1 MSKTEKS
8 VFETLNSI
16 NVNDKVEKKSNLT
29 YLSWAWAWEQL
40 KWNYPQASYTI
51 DEDVNG
57 MFYHNDGKSAWVK
70 TGITVQGQEHIE
82 YLPVMDFRNNSIT
95 IEKITSV
102 DVNKSI
108 QRSLTKSI
116 ARHGLGLYIYAN
128 EDLPSVAE
136 ELANPPKNTKP
147 KEATPKK
154 VEPKKVTT
162 IKLEIGDEN
171 WDNVLRYIVA
181 NKELG
186 LKKIGASLVTKYNMS
201 ANVKKEI
208 SKAIK

>member
-40 KWNYPQASYTI
+40 KRNYPQASYTI
-51 DEDVNG
+51 YEDVNG

-136 ELANPPKNTKP
+136 ELSNPPKNTKT

-154 VEPKKVTT
+154 AEPKKVTT
-162 IKLEIGDEN
+162 IKLDIGDEN
-171 WDNVLRYIVA
+171 WTKVLRYVSA

-186 LKKIGASLVTKYNMS
+186 LKKIGENLVTKYSMT

-208 SKAIK
+208 AKSIA

>member
-40 KWNYPQASYTI
+40 KRNYPQASYTI
-51 DEDVNG
+51 YEDVNG

-154 VEPKKVTT
+154 VEPKKFTT

-171 WDNVLRYIVA
+171 WDNVLRFVVA

>member
-40 KWNYPQASYTI
+40 KRNYPQASYTI
-51 DEDVNG
+51 YEDVNG

-171 WDNVLRYIVA
+171 WDNVLRFVVA

>member
-16 NVNDKVEKKSNLT
+16 NVNDKVESKSNLT

-40 KWNYPQASYTI
+40 KRNYPKAYYTI
-51 DEDVNG
+51 YEDLNG

-82 YLPVMDFRNNSIT
+82 YLPVMDYRNNSIT

-108 QRSLTKSI
+108 QRSLTKAI

-136 ELANPPKNTKP
+136 KL
-147 KEATPKK
+147 ATPKTATK
-154 VEPKKVTT
+154 KAEPKKTT
-162 IKLEIGDEN
+162 VIKLDIGDEN
-171 WDNVLRYIVA
+171 WDKVMRYVVA

-186 LKKIGASLVTKYNMS
+186 LKKIGDNLLTKYSMT
-201 ANVKKEI
+201 AKVKKEI
-208 SKAIK
+208 AKSL

>member
-1 MSKTEKS
+1 MNKTEKS
-8 VFETLNSI
+8 VFEVLSAI

-40 KWNYPQASYTI
+40 KSKYPQAHYTI
-51 DEDVNG
+51 YEDVNG
-57 MFYHNDGKSAWVK
+57 MFYHNDGKTAWVK

-82 YLPVMDFRNNSIT
+82 YLPVMDFRNQSIK

-154 VEPKKVTT
+154 AEPKKPTT
-162 IKLEIGDEN
+162 IKLDIGDDN
-171 WDNVLRYIVA
+171 WTKVLRYVAA

-186 LKKIGASLVTKYNMS
+186 LKKIGENLTTKYSMS
-201 ANVKKEI
+201 AVVKKEI
-208 SKAIK
+208 KKAIG